1 MTTPPRSERERDLL
15 REITEL
21 TAGRPLARQ
30 HERTAPLSPA
40 ERPDQEAPEAPVT
53 DAQEEL

>member
-21 TAGRPLARQ
+21 TAGRPRARR
-30 HERTAPLSPA
+30 HERSAPMPQVQPQ
-40 ERPDQEAPEAPVT
+40 EPEAPEAPIT
-53 DAQEEL
+53 ETREEL